1 VNRVAVTLPYNPIQ
15 LRSIKVTEYMFKTA
29 VDLARVC
36 ISCIAMYHNCEPHTR
51 TQVGPGCE
59 LVYADN
65 ITIVANIIDDME
77 IVHHKFQESI

>member
-1 VNRVAVTLPYNPIQ
+1 
-15 LRSIKVTEYMFKTA
+15 
-29 VDLARVC
+29 
-36 ISCIAMYHNCEPHTR
+36 MYYNCEPHPR

-77 IVHHKFQESI
+77 IIHHKFSGINLKKMLGSYIMLLLYQPSTVDS